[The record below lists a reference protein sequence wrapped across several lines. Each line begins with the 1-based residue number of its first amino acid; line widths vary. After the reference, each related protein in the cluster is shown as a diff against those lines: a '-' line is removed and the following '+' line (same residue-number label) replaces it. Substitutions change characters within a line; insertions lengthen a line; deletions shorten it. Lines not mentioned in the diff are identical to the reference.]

1 MAQTQTEELL
11 EELDA
16 LKRRKGGASKEYE
29 ASLGTIKEL
38 RMRLVS
44 AEEES
49 GKLQRQLN
57 ALPAGDIPR
66 HPAPRAAA
74 EDVATGGG
82 GGGQG
87 AQGNHEAALRVVE
100 LEAALQ
106 QEQAKT
112 ASLEEQL
119 KGRGAGGGKRP
130 KKKGGGSR
138 ALPTLSRCG
147 EAVLTAVVVP
157 VRGYVQ
163 LRGWRWRQEAGL
175 ACVVPEAF
183 WQRSG
188 VSVDFSVLV
197 TMFHVN
203 APKLSAVANQ

>member
-1 MAQTQTEELL
+1 M
-11 EELDA
+11 
-16 LKRRKGGASKEYE
+16 
-29 ASLGTIKEL
+29 
-38 RMRLVS
+38 
-44 AEEES
+44 
-49 GKLQRQLN
+49 
-57 ALPAGDIPR
+57 
-66 HPAPRAAA
+66 
-74 EDVATGGG
+74 
-82 GGGQG
+82 
-87 AQGNHEAALRVVE
+87 RVVE

-157 VRGYVQ
+157 ARGYVQ

>member
-1 MAQTQTEELL
+1 M
-11 EELDA
+11 
-16 LKRRKGGASKEYE
+16 
-29 ASLGTIKEL
+29 
-38 RMRLVS
+38 
-44 AEEES
+44 
-49 GKLQRQLN
+49 
-57 ALPAGDIPR
+57 
-66 HPAPRAAA
+66 
-74 EDVATGGG
+74 
-82 GGGQG
+82 
-87 AQGNHEAALRVVE
+87 RVVE

-119 KGRGAGGGKRP
+119 KGRAAGGGKRP

-163 LRGWRWRQEAGL
+163 LRGWRWRQAAGL
-175 ACVVPEAF
+175 ACVGPEAF

>member
-1 MAQTQTEELL
+1 
-11 EELDA
+11 
-16 LKRRKGGASKEYE
+16 
-29 ASLGTIKEL
+29 
-38 RMRLVS
+38 MRLVS

-119 KGRGAGGGKRP
+119 KGRAGGGGKRP

-138 ALPTLSRCG
+138 ALTLSHCG
-147 EAVLTAVVVP
+147 EAVGCSAD
-157 VRGYVQ
+157 RGGCACQGVCSA
-163 LRGWRWRQEAGL
+163 AGL
-175 ACVVPEAF
+175 AVAARSGLSVCVSPEAF

-188 VSVDFSVLV
+188 LSVGWVGRACNNGSIERPQTFGRRKSIERRERSR
-197 TMFHVN
+197 
-203 APKLSAVANQ
+203 AER